1 MSTGKICNEEKHV
14 LFVNR
19 KEGDLATESIPL
31 QDSPTAKSHRREAE
45 WEAGLTSH
53 YSAIAEMSTNLQPE
67 DHIL

>member
-31 QDSPTAKSHRREAE
+31 QDSPTPMSHRGEE
-45 WEAGLTSH
+45 VWEAGLTSH
-53 YSAIAEMSTNLQPE
+53 VCPSPCGE
-67 DHIL
+67 DSMVKKRT